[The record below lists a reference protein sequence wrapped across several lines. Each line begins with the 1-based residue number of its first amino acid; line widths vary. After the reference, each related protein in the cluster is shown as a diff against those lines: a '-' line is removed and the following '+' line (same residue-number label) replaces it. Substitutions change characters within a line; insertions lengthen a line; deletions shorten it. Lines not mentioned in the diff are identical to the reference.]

1 MHKGIDELYNNEQ
14 LKAIDN
20 LMKTVPTTYLS
31 EISKSVSNIV
41 IPDYSVTKSSDMISE
56 TTKALTDLAVMSS
69 KSSMGVLTETM
80 HMLGNMAPPSL
91 EIVQQVADLTKNI
104 VLESLD
110 KLKFEMPKIPT
121 VSPETLDRWEFMD
134 IVSECKLPV
143 FFETDTELQDQ
154 ILEICKYAGDKYPR
168 QEVEECVINYYDDNR
183 IETILNNWNSQ
194 EWIELE
200 RKEGFSEAL
209 QGYKLQR
216 YWSTTCILMTQI
228 GGVIKRL
235 YDVTNMNCL
244 IPKSEKKELLDLYRI
259 RKDNSEKAKGIIM
272 ICMQEHGIYGW
283 DRFAEYFVNV
293 VYSNKEDLTDFVFNP
308 ERNKTCHGDQL
319 NAGQQLVAL
328 KYILILNMIIQMS
341 EELFDNIV
349 GL

>member
-14 LKAIDN
+14 LKTIDN

-41 IPDYSVTKSSDMISE
+41 IPDYPVIKASDMISE
-56 TTKALTDLAVMSS
+56 TTKALTDLASMSS
-69 KSSMGVLTETM
+69 KSSLGVLTETM
-80 HMLGNMAPPSL
+80 NMLGNMVPPSL
-91 EIVQQVADLTKNI
+91 EVIQQISDLTKNI
-104 VLESLD
+104 VLESLG

-143 FFETDTELQDQ
+143 YFETNTELQDQ
-154 ILEICKYAGDKYPR
+154 ILEICKYSGDEYPR
-168 QEVEECVINYYDDNR
+168 GEVEECVINYYDNDR
-183 IETILNNWNSQ
+183 IEKILDNWISQ
-194 EWIELE
+194 EWIEQE
-200 RKEGFSEAL
+200 RKDGFREAL
-209 QGYKLQR
+209 EGYKQQR

-235 YDVTNMNCL
+235 YDVTNMNRL

-259 RKDNSEKAKGIIM
+259 RRDNSEKAKGIIM

-293 VYSNKEDLTDFVFNP
+293 VYSNNENLPDFVFNP
-308 ERNKTCHGDQL
+308 GRHKTCHGDQL

-328 KYILILNMIIQMS
+328 KCILILNMIIQMS
-341 EELFDNIV
+341 GELFESRV
-349 GL
+349 

>member
-143 FFETDTELQDQ
+143 YFETNTELQDQ
-154 ILEICKYAGDKYPR
+154 ILEICKYSGDEYPR
-168 QEVEECVINYYDDNR
+168 GEVEECVINYYDNDR
-183 IETILNNWNSQ
+183 IEKILDNWISQ
-194 EWIELE
+194 EWIEQE
-200 RKEGFSEAL
+200 RKDGFREAL
-209 QGYKLQR
+209 EGYKQQR

-228 GGVIKRL
+228 GGVIK
-235 YDVTNMNCL
+235 
-244 IPKSEKKELLDLYRI
+244 K
-259 RKDNSEKAKGIIM
+259 II
-272 ICMQEHGIYGW
+272 
-283 DRFAEYFVNV
+283 
-293 VYSNKEDLTDFVFNP
+293 
-308 ERNKTCHGDQL
+308 
-319 NAGQQLVAL
+319 
-328 KYILILNMIIQMS
+328 
-341 EELFDNIV
+341 
-349 GL
+349 